1 MLIVIRVDLPYQY
14 AHDMWRQIN
23 DLPDGTIYH
32 KTVDHGNDTKDH
44 FFSDQPITDEQ
55 VAETY
60 E

>member
-23 DLPDGTIYH
+23 TLPDGTIYH
-32 KTVDHGNDTKDH
+32 YTVDNGDTKDH
-44 FFSDQPITDEQ
+44 FFSDKPITEEI
-55 VAETY
+55 VEETY